1 MVRLITLLRRR
12 QLLSILLVLVTH
24 GLLAI
29 GRGGRIRAHIGWRP
43 DITSTATIADIG
55 GDTSAGSAS
64 DGVGMR
70 PMNMDL
76 GIGIDR

>member
-12 QLLSILLVLVTH
+12 QLLSTQLVLVTH

-29 GRGGRIRAHIGWRP
+29 GRGGRIRARIGWRP
-43 DITSTATIADIG
+43 GITSIATIADIG
-55 GDTSAGSAS
+55 GGTSAGNAS
-64 DGVGMR
+64 NGVGMR

-76 GIGIDR
+76 GIGTD